1 MTTLERVLAYLDSKN
16 IWYAH
21 DRHPLAYTASEVAAA
36 EHMPPRN
43 FAKIVVVHSPDGYAM
58 TVLPADRRVDLEEL
72 RLALGTANLRLANE
86 AELQH
91 LFGTCELGAMPPF
104 GNETLYEIP
113 VYVDGLLVTEEEIG
127 FNAGTHRDVV
137 RMRTEDWMDLVKPQV
152 LAFATATN
160 A

>member
-1 MTTLERVLAYLDSKN
+1 MSTLDRVLAYLNSRSL
-16 IWYAH
+16 WFAH
-21 DRHPLAYTASEVAAA
+21 DRHPLAYTATEVAAV

-43 FAKIVVVHSPDGYAM
+43 FAKTVVVHSPEGYAM
-58 TVLPADRRVDLEEL
+58 TVLPADRRVDLDEL
-72 RLALGTANLRLANE
+72 RLALGVAHLRLANE
-86 AELQH
+86 GELQD

-104 GNETLYEIP
+104 GNETIYDIP

-137 RMRTEDWMDLVKPQV
+137 RMRTEDWMDIVKPQV
-152 LAFATATN
+152 LAFATVTN